1 MQTTKRK
8 AGFTL
13 VEVLAVIVILS
24 ILMAVLVTRLGG
36 LGEAADV
43 RATKALLLNYDIA
56 ISEYETEFGDYPPSQ
71 LKDEWGATNTT
82 NVGVE
87 ALVLSLW
94 SNEWEGTSL
103 SIDDLVNLDGDFS
116 KAEVSEILGKELW
129 ELADRWGNP
138 IAYVHH
144 RDYGR
149 KDNYETENPE
159 TGELVESTVIARMGH
174 TGSYARPNKYQL
186 ISAGPDGAFG
196 TEDDIVTF
204 KTE

>member
-1 MQTTKRK
+1 MQTVKRR

-36 LGEAADV
+36 LGEAADI
-43 RATKALLLNYDIA
+43 RATRALLLNYAIA
-56 ISEYETEFGDYPPSQ
+56 ISEYESEFGDYPPSE
-71 LKDEWGATNTT
+71 LEDEWGATNTT
-82 NVGVE
+82 NAGVE

-103 SIDDLVNLDGDFS
+103 SVEDLVNLDGDFS
-116 KAEVSEILGKELW
+116 KTEVSEVLGKELF

-138 IAYVHH
+138 VAYIHH

-149 KDNYETENPE
+149 KDNYQTEDPE
-159 TGELVESTVIARMGH
+159 TGELIESTVIARPGR
-174 TGSYARPNKYQL
+174 TGSYAEPRKFQL
-186 ISAGPDGAFG
+186 ISAGPDGEFG
-196 TEDDIVTF
+196 TEDDITSF
-204 KTE
+204 KTQ